1 MPGWGVCGCG
11 LAAGAAACCAEGCC
25 IVSSA
30 VQDSTNRG
38 ASLYL
43 NHMFCYSPIFSFG
56 PNYRTWRRRGMSSV
70 PKLVAI
76 AFTASLLVASGRT
89 LLQGQAQQGASI
101 SAVAGQKGGWDVT
114 GPYDVVRDWPKPLS
128 ALPGH
133 EN

>member
-1 MPGWGVCGCG
+1 
-11 LAAGAAACCAEGCC
+11 
-25 IVSSA
+25 
-30 VQDSTNRG
+30 
-38 ASLYL
+38 
-43 NHMFCYSPIFSFG
+43 
-56 PNYRTWRRRGMSSV
+56 MSSV